1 MLQHSSYCLPE
12 ESTALKILITTDLY
26 DPSVSGVVSSV
37 KVLANGLR
45 KNGHDVRILTLS
57 DTHKEKKDGNVYYI
71 SSFSASAFYPQ
82 ARIAFFSRSKMI
94 RELIEWN
101 PDIIHTNCELSTFN
115 IAVRISKKT
124 QTPIVHTYHTF
135 YEAYLNYVPMGGGH
149 LIKYLLPCLVRA
161 VSRKA
166 RMFIAPTEKT
176 ARLLK
181 TFHIS
186 IPVSVIPSAIND
198 AFFTDNCVCY
208 REELRKKHGIEK
220 DECIF
225 MYLGRVAKEKN
236 IEELLDYASCEE
248 MKDYRILIA
257 GDGPYRSKLERY
269 CKKLGISDRIIFI
282 GMVPPKEVQKYY
294 AAGDIFINSSLSE
307 TQGLTYL
314 EAMSCSLPVL
324 CRYDTCLDGV
334 VENGKN
340 GFVFNN
346 KEEFLRYAKLLA
358 EDSLLRKTVGEKA
371 KKTIVDNY
379 SSDKYIKSCE
389 DLYFRIINDG
399 LQEPV

>member
-1 MLQHSSYCLPE
+1 M
-12 ESTALKILITTDLY
+12 KILITTDLY

-71 SSFSASAFYPQ
+71 SSFSASVFYPQ

-161 VSRKA
+161 VSGKA

-198 AFFTDNCVCY
+198 AFLQITASVT
-208 REELRKKHGIEK
+208 
-220 DECIF
+220 
-225 MYLGRVAKEKN
+225 VKN
-236 IEELLDYASCEE
+236 S
-248 MKDYRILIA
+248 
-257 GDGPYRSKLERY
+257 
-269 CKKLGISDRIIFI
+269 GIST
-282 GMVPPKEVQKYY
+282 E
-294 AAGDIFINSSLSE
+294 
-307 TQGLTYL
+307 
-314 EAMSCSLPVL
+314 
-324 CRYDTCLDGV
+324 
-334 VENGKN
+334 
-340 GFVFNN
+340 
-346 KEEFLRYAKLLA
+346 
-358 EDSLLRKTVGEKA
+358 
-371 KKTIVDNY
+371 
-379 SSDKYIKSCE
+379 
-389 DLYFRIINDG
+389 
-399 LQEPV
+399 